1 MKKEA
6 RLLKEKA
13 ISSLLLS
20 IDHFNRISELGRV
33 NAVLILLDHSFEMLL
48 KAGILAR
55 GGKIRDRGA
64 TFTIGFDACV
74 RRALSTEGLKFLTE
88 EQALVV
94 QTINGLRDAAQHHL
108 LELSEGQLY
117 VHAQSGI
124 TLFRDLLLDLFGQEL
139 SQYLPERVLP
149 VSTVVPLEPLA
160 MFANE
165 LDEVRQLLAPGRRR
179 RAEAEAKLRGLA
191 IVDHAIQGSL
201 VQPGESEL
209 RKIGKQVASGQG
221 LSEVFPG
228 IGSVQYQ
235 TDGVGPRINL
245 RITKGEGLPVTIVP
259 EGTPGAG
266 VVALKRVDELGF
278 YNLGHKGLADN
289 LSVTQNKATAAIAV
303 LGLKEDPECSK
314 LFKLGGVKVQR
325 YSQKS
330 IEKIR
335 DLFAQRSESDVWDE
349 YRQLL
354 KARRS
359 TPAR

>member
-1 MKKEA
+1 MGQLKKEA

-20 IDHFNRISELGRV
+20 IDHFNRVSELGRV

-74 RRALSTEGLKFLTE
+74 RRALSSEGVKFLTE

-117 VHAQSGI
+117 IHAQSGI
-124 TLFRDLLLDLFGQEL
+124 TLFRDLLLDLFGENL

-165 LDEVRQLLAPGRRR
+165 LEDVRQLLAPGRRKR
-179 RAEAEAKLRGLA
+179 KEAEAKLRGLA

-209 RKIGKQVASGQG
+209 RNIGKRIAAGHG
-221 LSEVFPG
+221 LNDVFPG
-228 IGSVQYQ
+228 IGSVQFQ
-235 TDGVGPRINL
+235 TDGVGPRVNL
-245 RITKGEGLPVTIVP
+245 RITKGEGHPVTIVP

-266 VVALKRVDELGF
+266 VVALKRVDELSF
-278 YNLGHKGLADN
+278 YNLGHNQLAQKVGISPNKLTAVIRAAN
-289 LSVTQNKATAAIAV
+289 LKDD
-303 LGLKEDPECSK
+303 LDCSK
-314 LFKLGGVKVQR
+314 EFKIGKSRHQR
-325 YSQKS
+325 YSQNAIDRVRS
-330 IEKIR
+330 IIEEQGLDNIWKQFRPRKKI
-335 DLFAQRSESDVWDE
+335 AQ
-349 YRQLL
+349 
-354 KARRS
+354 K
-359 TPAR
+359 

>member
-20 IDHFNRISELGRV
+20 IDHFNRVSELGRV
-33 NAVLILLDHSFEMLL
+33 NAVLIMLDHSFEMLL

-74 RRALSTEGLKFLTE
+74 RRALSTDGVKFVTE
-88 EQALVV
+88 EQALVL

-117 VHAQSGI
+117 IHAQSGI
-124 TLFRDLLLDLFGQEL
+124 TLFRDLLRDLFDEDL

-165 LDEVRQLLAPGRRR
+165 LDDVRRLLAPGRRKR
-179 RAEAEAKLRGLA
+179 KEAEAKLRGLA

-209 RKIGKQVASGQG
+209 RKLGKEIASGKG
-221 LSEVFPG
+221 LTQVFPG
-228 IGSVQYQ
+228 IGSVQFQ
-235 TDGVGPRINL
+235 ADGVGPRVNL

-278 YNLGHKGLADN
+278 YNLGHKELAKKLGL
-289 LSVTQNKATAAIAV
+289 TQNKTTAAIAV
-303 LGLKEDPECSK
+303 LGIKDDPDCSK
-314 LFKLGGVKVQR
+314 LFKLGGVKLYR
-325 YSQKS
+325 YSQQS
-330 IEKIR
+330 LEKIR
-335 DLFAQRSESDVWDE
+335 DLLKRKSEAEVWEE
-349 YRQLL
+349 YKQLL
-354 KARRS
+354 HARR
-359 TPAR
+359 TR

>member
-33 NAVLILLDHSFEMLL
+33 NAILILLDHSFEMLL
-48 KAGILAR
+48 KAGILSR
-55 GGKIRDRGA
+55 GGKIRERGA
-64 TFTIGFDACV
+64 TYTIGFDACV
-74 RRALSTEGLKFLTE
+74 RRALSTEGVKFLTE

-94 QTINGLRDAAQHHL
+94 QTVNGLRDAAQHHL

-117 VHAQSGI
+117 IHAQSGI
-124 TLFRDLLLDLFGQEL
+124 TLFRDLLLDLFGQDL
-139 SQYLPERVLP
+139 SQYLPDRVLP
-149 VSTVVPLEPLA
+149 VSTVVPLEPVA

-165 LDEVRQLLAPGRRR
+165 LDEVRRLLAPGRRK

-228 IGSVQYQ
+228 IGSVQFQ
-235 TDGVGPRINL
+235 TEGVGPRVNL

-278 YNLGHKGLADN
+278 YNLSHKELEKKLGLGQYT
-289 LSVTQNKATAAIAV
+289 VTAAIAV
-303 LGLKEDPECSK
+303 LGLKDDSECSK
-314 LFKLGGVKVQR
+314 LFKLGAVRVQR

-330 IEKIR
+330 INMIR
-335 DLFAQRSESDVWDE
+335 DLFQERSEAEVRDE
-349 YRQLL
+349 YRQSL
-354 KARRS
+354 KTRRS
-359 TPAR
+359 ASTT

>member
-1 MKKEA
+1 VKKEA

-20 IDHFNRISELGRV
+20 IDHFNRVAELGRV
-33 NAVLILLDHSFEMLL
+33 NAVLIMLDHSFEMLL
-48 KAGILAR
+48 KAGILTR

-74 RRALSTEGLKFLTE
+74 RRALSTDGIKFLTE
-88 EQALVV
+88 EQALVL

-117 VHAQSGI
+117 IHAQSGI
-124 TLFRDLLLDLFGQEL
+124 TLFRDLLRDLFGEDL

-165 LDEVRQLLAPGRRR
+165 LDDVRRLLAPGRRKR
-179 RAEAEAKLRGLA
+179 KEAEAKLRGLA

-209 RKIGKQVASGQG
+209 RKIGQRIAIGQG
-221 LSEVFPG
+221 LNEVFPG
-228 IGSVQYQ
+228 IGSVQFQ
-235 TDGVGPRINL
+235 ADGVGPRVDL
-245 RITKGEGLPVTIVP
+245 RITKGEGHPVTIVP

-278 YNLGHKGLADN
+278 YNLGHKELAKKLGL
-289 LSVTQNKATAAIAV
+289 TPNKTTAAITILAI
-303 LGLKEDPECSK
+303 KDDPDCSK
-314 LFKLGGVKVQR
+314 LFKLGGVKLYR
-325 YSQKS
+325 YSQQSIARIRELLKRKS
-330 IEKIR
+330 EAEIWE
-335 DLFAQRSESDVWDE
+335 E
-349 YRQLL
+349 YKQLL
-354 KARRS
+354 RARKAG
-359 TPAR
+359 

>member
-1 MKKEA
+1 MGWVKKEA

-20 IDHFNRISELGRV
+20 IDHFNRVAELGRV

-48 KAGILAR
+48 KAGILVR

-74 RRALSTEGLKFLTE
+74 RRALSTEGVKFLTE

-117 VHAQSGI
+117 IHAQSGI
-124 TLFRDLLLDLFGQEL
+124 TLFRDLLRDLFDEDL

-165 LDEVRQLLAPGRRR
+165 LDDVRLLLAPGRRKR
-179 RAEAEAKLRGLA
+179 KEAEAKLRGLA

-209 RKIGKQVASGQG
+209 RKIGKEIASGKG
-221 LSEVFPG
+221 LTEVFPG
-228 IGSVQYQ
+228 IGSVQFQ
-235 TDGVGPRINL
+235 TDGVGPRVNL

-266 VVALKRVDELGF
+266 VVALKRVDELAF
-278 YNLGHKGLADN
+278 YNLGHNQLAQKVGISPSKLTAVIRAAN
-289 LSVTQNKATAAIAV
+289 LKDD
-303 LGLKEDPECSK
+303 LDCSK
-314 LFKLGGVKVQR
+314 EFKIGKSRHQR
-325 YSQKS
+325 YSQNAIDRVKS
-330 IEKIR
+330 IIEERGLDNIWKQFR
-335 DLFAQRSESDVWDE
+335 PRKQVAQ
-349 YRQLL
+349 
-354 KARRS
+354 K
-359 TPAR
+359 